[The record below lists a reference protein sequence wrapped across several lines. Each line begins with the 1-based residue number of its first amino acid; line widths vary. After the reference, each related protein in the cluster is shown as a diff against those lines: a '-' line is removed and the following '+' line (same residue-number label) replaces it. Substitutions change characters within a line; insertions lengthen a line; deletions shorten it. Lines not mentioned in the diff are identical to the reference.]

1 MLISYLSKTV
11 LAVTCFL
18 LASGQVSA
26 QYQPYSYQQAPGQQA
41 PYQYAPA
48 PDYYQNNTAEG
59 TVVGGG
65 FGAIAGA
72 LIGSGDGKSP
82 EGALIGAVTGAVAGN
97 WLGRSKDKA
106 DQERANAGY
115 NAVAQANQQASV
127 LSLTNYDLIQL
138 SKAGM
143 DETVILNAIQTRGG
157 RFDLSPNGLIALKQA
172 GVSDS
177 VLVAAQR
184 YATQPTTIISD
195 QPRTI
200 VRPTPV
206 FIETAPVIV
215 HRPYHHPRG
224 HHFHYRRGW

>member
-1 MLISYLSKTV
+1 MLATHVTKTV
-11 LAVTCFL
+11 LAATCLL
-18 LASGQVSA
+18 LATEQVSA
-26 QYQPYSYQQAPGQQA
+26 QYQPYSYQQQGYQQG

-72 LIGSGDGKSP
+72 LIGAGDGKSP

-97 WLGRSKDKA
+97 LLGRSKDKA
-106 DQERANAGY
+106 DQRQATAGY

-143 DETVILNAIQTRGG
+143 DDTVILNAIQTRGG

-177 VLVAAQR
+177 VLIAAQR
-184 YATQPTTIISD
+184 YATQPTTIVT
-195 QPRTI
+195 PTPPPLV
-200 VRPTPV
+200 VRP
-206 FIETAPVIV
+206 APVV
-215 HRPYHHPRG
+215 VFRPYPYHGYHWHGG
-224 HHFHYRRGW
+224 HHCRW